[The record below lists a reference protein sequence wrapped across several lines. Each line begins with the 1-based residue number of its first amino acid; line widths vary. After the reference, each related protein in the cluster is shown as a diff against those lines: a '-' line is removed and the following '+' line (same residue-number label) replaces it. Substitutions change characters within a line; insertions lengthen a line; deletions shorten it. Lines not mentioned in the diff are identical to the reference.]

1 MSYEQDFFFLYTF
14 FLFDKSCFDEYC
26 ASIFLYGRNVID
38 LIYHYFI
45 PLSVLTH
52 RNMQNTQG
60 SENHGSEILVEKNL
74 WDTAVALQKEFGF
87 GIFFDGISPKLLRA
101 TVNHSV
107 TFFVYDL
114 ILRSL

>member
-1 MSYEQDFFFLYTF
+1 MPHIRLLHAKNFFFLVHNKYF
-14 FLFDKSCFDEYC
+14 YLF
-26 ASIFLYGRNVID
+26 V
-38 LIYHYFI
+38 
-45 PLSVLTH
+45 LSL

-60 SENHGSEILVEKNL
+60 SENYGSESMVEKNL
-74 WDTAVALQKEFGF
+74 WDTAVSLQKEFGF